1 MYIII
6 GIALLLIIVVVLDCI
21 RYKHTQ
27 SQRINDAEHTQ
38 RYVTNKRN
46 GYDNGTLSNWNNNTS
61 SIIPETKFKW
71 GF

>member
-6 GIALLLIIVVVLDCI
+6 GIALLLIIVIVLDCI

-38 RYVTNKRN
+38 RYITSKRN
-46 GYDNGTLSNWNNNTS
+46 RYDN
-61 SIIPETKFKW
+61 
-71 GF
+71 

>member
-6 GIALLLIIVVVLDCI
+6 GIALLLIIVIVLDCI

-46 GYDNGTLSNWNNNTS
+46 GYDNGTLSRWNNGTHKT
-61 SIIPETKFKW
+61 ILETELK
-71 GF
+71 

>member
-21 RYKHTQ
+21 LYKHTQ
-27 SQRINDAEHTQ
+27 SQRINAAEYTQ

-46 GYDNGTLSNWNNNTS
+46 GYDNGSLSRWNNNG
-61 SIIPETKFKW
+61 IVIKEVIK
-71 GF
+71 

>member
-1 MYIII
+1 MYMIL
-6 GIALLLIIVVVLDCI
+6 GVALILIIVIYLDCI

-46 GYDNGTLSNWNNNTS
+46 GYNDGVL
-61 SIIPETKFKW
+61 K
-71 GF
+71 

>member
-1 MYIII
+1 MHIII

-46 GYDNGTLSNWNNNTS
+46 GWNNNTS
-61 SIIPETKFKW
+61 SIIPETKFK
-71 GF
+71 

>member
-27 SQRINDAEHTQ
+27 SQRINDAEHIQ

-46 GYDNGTLSNWNNNTS
+46 GYDNGIL
-61 SIIPETKFKW
+61 IKERIK
-71 GF
+71 

>member
-61 SIIPETKFKW
+61 SIIPENKFKW

>member
-21 RYKHTQ
+21 RYKHAQ

-38 RYVTNKRN
+38 RYITNKRN
-46 GYDNGTLSNWNNNTS
+46 GWNNNTS
-61 SIIPETKFKW
+61 SIIHNDGILTKEKIN
-71 GF
+71 

>member
-46 GYDNGTLSNWNNNTS
+46 GWNNNTS
-61 SIIPETKFKW
+61 SNVPNDSVLIKEKIK
-71 GF
+71 

>member
-21 RYKHTQ
+21 RYKHAQ
-27 SQRINDAEHTQ
+27 SQRTNDAEYTQ

-46 GYDNGTLSNWNNNTS
+46 GWNNNTS
-61 SIIPETKFKW
+61 SIIPETKFK
-71 GF
+71 

>member
-6 GIALLLIIVVVLDCI
+6 GIALPLIIVVVLDCI

-27 SQRINDAEHTQ
+27 SQRINDAENTQ

-46 GYDNGTLSNWNNNTS
+46 GYDNGALSSWNNG
-61 SIIPETKFKW
+61 TKRLELRIK
-71 GF
+71 

>member
-6 GIALLLIIVVVLDCI
+6 GIILLLIIVIVLDCI

-38 RYVTNKRN
+38 RFVTSKRN
-46 GYDNGTLSNWNNNTS
+46 GWNNNTS
-61 SIIPETKFKW
+61 SSIPNDGILIKEKIK
-71 GF
+71 

>member
-6 GIALLLIIVVVLDCI
+6 GIALLLIIVIVLDCI

-46 GYDNGTLSNWNNNTS
+46 GWNNNTS
-61 SIIPETKFKW
+61 ASIPNDGVLIKEKIK
-71 GF
+71 

>member
-6 GIALLLIIVVVLDCI
+6 VIALVLIIVVVLDCI

-38 RYVTNKRN
+38 RFVTNKRN
-46 GYDNGTLSNWNNNTS
+46 GYDNGTLSSWNDGVHKAVL
-61 SIIPETKFKW
+61 ETKFK
-71 GF
+71 

>member
-6 GIALLLIIVVVLDCI
+6 GIALLLVIVVILDCI
-21 RYKHTQ
+21 RYKHAQ

-46 GYDNGTLSNWNNNTS
+46 GWNDGVHKVVL
-61 SIIPETKFKW
+61 EAKLK
-71 GF
+71 

>member
-6 GIALLLIIVVVLDCI
+6 GIVLLLILVVVLDCM

-27 SQRINDAEHTQ
+27 SQRVKDAEHTQ

-46 GYDNGTLSNWNNNTS
+46 GYDNGTLSSWNDGVHKVVL
-61 SIIPETKFKW
+61 ETKFK
-71 GF
+71 